1 MTASGNYWNDKS
13 WTESSHPIEGERWIY
28 LVAGSRNV
36 ITAHS
41 LGGLWANVGETSK
54 SVEERLEGL
63 DYARKMAG
71 GDWIILNQWRVPD
84 WISDSMLHTK
94 LRLNPKIKWFDSH
107 NTEEF
112 LFTEDTG
119 DGNTA
124 SEYIGAAI
132 MEAVMEESHKQIA
145 GIKSERNS
153 LREKLKK
160 LQDEKSRKDSES
172 VINKS
177 DSPPSWRDK
186 SSQEMLWKKEASDQ
200 VDKINQSPNLSEIRD
215 EVVFSYLLGLV
226 SVLAYLFFKPS
237 MIEFI
242 FLLLPVSSFLSAVI
256 GLIRSRIKWK
266 SRLNII
272 KEKLK

>member
-1 MTASGNYWNDKS
+1 M
-13 WTESSHPIEGERWIY
+13 
-28 LVAGSRNV
+28 AGSRNV

-41 LGGLWANVGETSK
+41 QGGLWANVGETSK

-119 DGNTA
+119 DGNNA
-124 SEYIGAAI
+124 SEYIRAAI
-132 MEAVMEESHKQIA
+132 MEVVMEESHKQIA

-172 VINKS
+172 VISKS

-215 EVVFSYLLGLV
+215 EVIFSYLLGLV

-266 SRLNII
+266 SRLDII

>member
-1 MTASGNYWNDKS
+1 M
-13 WTESSHPIEGERWIY
+13 
-28 LVAGSRNV
+28 AGSRNV

-41 LGGLWANVGETSK
+41 QGGLWANVGETSK

-63 DYARKMAG
+63 DYGRKAAG

-84 WISDSMLHTK
+84 WISDTMLHAK
-94 LRLNPKIKWFDSH
+94 LRVHPGVVWSNSR

-124 SEYIGAAI
+124 SEYIRAAI
-132 MEAVMEESHKQIA
+132 MEAVMEESGKEIA

-172 VINKS
+172 AIKKS

-186 SSQEMLWKKEASDQ
+186 ASQEMLWKKEVSAQ
-200 VDKINQSPNLSEIRD
+200 VDKINQSPSPSEVMN
-215 EVVFSYLLGLV
+215 EVIFSYLLGLV
-226 SVLAYLFFKPS
+226 SVLAYLFFKPT

-242 FLLLPVSSFLSAVI
+242 FLFLPVSSSLSAGI
-256 GLIRSRIKWK
+256 GLMKSRIKWK
-266 SRLNII
+266 SQLNII

>member
-1 MTASGNYWNDKS
+1 MSTDYYWANSLDN
-13 WTESSHPIEGERWIY
+13 SSHPAEGEKWIY

-41 LGGLWANVGETSK
+41 QGGLWANLGETSR

-63 DYARKMAG
+63 DYRRKAAG

-84 WISDSMLHTK
+84 WISDGMLHTK
-94 LRLNPKIKWFDSH
+94 LRLKPKIKWLDSH

-119 DGNTA
+119 DGNNA
-124 SEYIGAAI
+124 SEYIRSAI

-172 VINKS
+172 TLNKP
-177 DSPPSWRDK
+177 DLPSSWKDK
-186 SSQEMLWKKEASDQ
+186 SSQEMLWKKEVSDQ
-200 VDKINQSPNLSEIRD
+200 IDKINRPPTPSEIRN
-215 EVVFSYLLGLV
+215 EVIFSYLLGLA

-242 FLLLPVSSFLSAVI
+242 FLLLPVSSLLSAGI

>member
-1 MTASGNYWNDKS
+1 MTASGNYWNNKS

-41 LGGLWANVGETSK
+41 QGGLWANVGETSK

-119 DGNTA
+119 DGNNA

-132 MEAVMEESHKQIA
+132 MEVVMEESHKQIA

-172 VINKS
+172 AINKS

-215 EVVFSYLLGLV
+215 EVIFSYLLGLV
-226 SVLAYLFFKPS
+226 SVLAYLFFKPT

-242 FLLLPVSSFLSAVI
+242 FLFLPVSSSLSAGI

>member
-1 MTASGNYWNDKS
+1 MTTSGNYWDEKS
-13 WTESSHPIEGERWIY
+13 WTESSHPAEGERWIY

-41 LGGLWANVGETSK
+41 QGGLWANVGETSK

-63 DYARKMAG
+63 DYRRKAAG

-84 WISDSMLHTK
+84 WISDGMLHTK
-94 LRLNPKIKWFDSH
+94 LRFKPKIKWLDSH

-119 DGNTA
+119 DGNNA
-124 SEYIGAAI
+124 SEYIRSAI

-172 VINKS
+172 TLNKP
-177 DSPPSWRDK
+177 DLPSNWKDK
-186 SSQEMLWKKEASDQ
+186 SSQEMLWKKEVSDQ
-200 VDKINQSPNLSEIRD
+200 IDKINRPPTPSEIRN
-215 EVVFSYLLGLV
+215 EVIFSYLLGLA

-242 FLLLPVSSFLSAVI
+242 FLLLPVSSLLSAGI